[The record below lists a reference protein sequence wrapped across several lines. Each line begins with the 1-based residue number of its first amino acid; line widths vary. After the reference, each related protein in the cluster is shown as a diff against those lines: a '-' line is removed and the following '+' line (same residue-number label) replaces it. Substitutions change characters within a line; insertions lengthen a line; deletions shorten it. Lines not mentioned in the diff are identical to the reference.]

1 MNDEEINKAF
11 DEEYI
16 KYRDAFPKDYT
27 FPKEYTFNVLP
38 ERSEWSCYLFG
49 NRPGGAG
56 IVYTP
61 NKGKEPNWF
70 VRWMMKICF
79 DCLWVKEREA

>member
-1 MNDEEINKAF
+1 MNNDEIYKAF
-11 DEEYI
+11 DEEYA
-16 KYRDAFPKDYT
+16 KHYTVKDS
-27 FPKEYTFNVLP
+27 KYTFNVLP